1 LAPSRKSFTFNDDAG
16 WREIPASIG
25 LCLGHASKFEGAWP
39 SRSWG
44 KHFLIE
50 LPGCALRIHFLMF
63 GICRIEECWNS
74 LLRSFTLAQSIL
86 KPNIRYRKS

>member
-1 LAPSRKSFTFNDDAG
+1 VAGNSGIDRTLSWACVQIRRRLAVAQ
-16 WREIPASIG
+16 
-25 LCLGHASKFEGAWP
+25 L
-39 SRSWG
+39 G

-74 LLRSFTLAQSIL
+74 LLRSFTLAQSIP